1 MEKDTIIPTKNGCV
15 RLSSKHWKN
24 GKKANVAI
32 ATYLANKYGYDIDLL
47 PDIQNEVSAD
57 TLNRTLCKLQEYK
70 DNLTA
75 SRNAVDL
82 QLKKAHEQA
91 GRIKSDIAILQNAIV
106 ANYFSPDTLSSTSRM
121 SFCMARKFT
130 MKYTTQNRHDED
142 FRTPIS
148 INGKSIGHTYK
159 SVITTKLAKNLFL
172 RLSAS
177 SRKQSL
183 SLTFLTELKLV
194 VTNRL
199 MAIENIMPATVYIV
213 AYIVDHILSSHG
225 IGYLCAKRD
234 NRIGKMTISRRGL
247 ISIRLDTQTLS
258 GEDHLKISNYF
269 IKYNTSKIKKW
280 GR

>member
-1 MEKDTIIPTKNGCV
+1 
-15 RLSSKHWKN
+15 
-24 GKKANVAI
+24 
-32 ATYLANKYGYDIDLL
+32 
-47 PDIQNEVSAD
+47 
-57 TLNRTLCKLQEYK
+57 
-70 DNLTA
+70 
-75 SRNAVDL
+75 
-82 QLKKAHEQA
+82 
-91 GRIKSDIAILQNAIV
+91 
-106 ANYFSPDTLSSTSRM
+106 
-121 SFCMARKFT
+121 

-148 INGKSIGHTYK
+148 INEKSIGHTYK

-177 SRKQSL
+177 PRKRSL

-234 NRIGKMTISRRGL
+234 NRIGKMTINRRGL
-247 ISIRLDTQTLS
+247 ISIRLDTLVVLALDS
-258 GEDHLKISNYF
+258 P
-269 IKYNTSKIKKW
+269 
-280 GR
+280 R